1 MRVSLV
7 ILGLLLLI
15 SGSAYAQG
23 TKIAFVDLQRVIR
36 DSKAG
41 KAAKAAFEGEIQR
54 KQQIIESK
62 RAQLERLRNDFVQ
75 QGPTMSETARLQKA
89 DQIEQLDKEL
99 NRTRADFRDDLQ
111 KKDFELMQKIAK
123 DLESV
128 LQSIGQSGGYTVI
141 LNMDALVYGQ
151 PSADVTTQVI
161 QAYDAKN

>member
-1 MRVSLV
+1 MRVSLI
-7 ILGLLLLI
+7 ILALMI
-15 SGSAYAQG
+15 FVSGSAYAQG

-41 KAAKAAFEGEIQR
+41 KAAKASFESEIQR

-75 QGPTMSETARLQKA
+75 QGPAMNETTRLQKA
-89 DQIEQLDKEL
+89 EQIEKLDKEL

-128 LQSIGQSGGYTVI
+128 LQSIGQSGGYTII

-151 PSADVTTQVI
+151 PSADITTQVI
-161 QAYDAKN
+161 QAYDAKR

>member
-1 MRVSLV
+1 MRVSLI
-7 ILGLLLLI
+7 ILGLLLFV
-15 SGSAYAQG
+15 SGTSYAQNA
-23 TKIAFVDLQRVIR
+23 KIAFVDLQRVIR

-41 KAAKAAFEGEIQR
+41 KAAKASFESEIQR

-75 QGPTMSETARLQKA
+75 QGPAMNETTRLQKA
-89 DQIEQLDKEL
+89 EEIERLDKEL

-123 DLESV
+123 DLESI
-128 LQSIGQSGGYTVI
+128 LQSIGQSGGYTII

-151 PSADVTTQVI
+151 PSADITTQVI
-161 QAYDAKN
+161 QAYDAKK

>member
-1 MRVSLV
+1 MRISLI
-7 ILGLLLLI
+7 ILGLLLFVT
-15 SGSAYAQG
+15 GSAYAQG

-41 KAAKAAFEGEIQR
+41 KAAKASFEGEIQR

-75 QGPTMSETARLQKA
+75 QGPAMNETTRLQKA
-89 DQIEQLDKEL
+89 EQIEQLDKEL

-151 PSADVTTQVI
+151 PSADITAQVI
-161 QAYDAKN
+161 QAYDAKR